1 MKIGILYVDLIFEWS
16 AVQEKTTDN
25 LHKNTVIVTE
35 SSSEPFVNGLCTLL
49 NSDEVYKGKSL
60 QNMTL
65 GKVSQLEPIL
75 VKVKV
80 SPWHA
85 MTGNRDE

>member
-1 MKIGILYVDLIFEWS
+1 MKIGILYADLISEWL
-16 AVQEKTTDN
+16 AVQKKTTDK
-25 LHKNTVIVTE
+25 LHKNTIIVIE
-35 SSSEPFVNGLCTLL
+35 PLSEAFVNGLCTLL

-65 GKVSQLEPIL
+65 GKISQLEPIL

-80 SPWHA
+80 SL
-85 MTGNRDE
+85 